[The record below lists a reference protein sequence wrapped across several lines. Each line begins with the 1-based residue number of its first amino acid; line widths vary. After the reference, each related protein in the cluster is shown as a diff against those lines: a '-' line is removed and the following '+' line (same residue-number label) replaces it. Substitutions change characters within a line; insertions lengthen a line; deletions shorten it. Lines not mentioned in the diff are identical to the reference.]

1 MSEQL
6 PADDPEVGQY
16 PYTQPPPIEQRRFHE
31 DPKPWDAA
39 LFTQI
44 MQGRGAPPPRPGY
57 EHQQRAVGRPD
68 DTPSDLAVSGGM
80 TVAELLAMPA
90 EEAQQAIDAL
100 REQAAAL
107 AEQRRILAEELQ
119 PDEPAP
125 APEPPAPTPP
135 PPPPQT
141 PPPQPSPP
149 E

>member
-1 MSEQL
+1 MSDL
-6 PADDPEVGQY
+6 PVDPEIGQY
-16 PYTQPPPIEQRRFHE
+16 PYTRPPPIEQQRFHE

-57 EHQQRAVGRPD
+57 EHQQRAVPRPD
-68 DTPSDLAVSGGM
+68 DTPSDVAVSGGM
-80 TVAELLAMPA
+80 TVAELLAMPGEA
-90 EEAQQAIDAL
+90 AQQAIDAL

-107 AEQRRILAEELQ
+107 AEQRKILAEELR

-125 APEPPAPTPP
+125 PPEPPPPTPP
-135 PPPPQT
+135 PHT
-141 PPPQPSPP
+141 PPPAPP